1 MSTRAITV
9 ANELDRY
16 IAQLRQYP
24 VLGQE
29 EETRLARKWR
39 EEGDVQAAHTLV
51 TSNLRFV
58 VKIAYEYRGYGAR
71 LLDLIQEGSVGL
83 MRAVKRFDP
92 YRGYR
97 LISYAVHWIRAEI
110 HAFLMRMMRSV
121 KLGTSRAHRKL
132 FFKLRSLKAAL
143 AAKGVD
149 DHDQVMK
156 AISDMTGVDRHE
168 VEEMALRLCAGEVSL
183 DKPAVD
189 AGAALV
195 EIVPSQAPGQEEMMA
210 QLEAETE
217 RAERLDSAIAMLK
230 ENERKV
236 IEMRYLADEPMRLRE
251 IGDSLGV
258 SKQRA
263 AQIER
268 RAIEKLREA
277 FDDAA

>member
-16 IAQLRQYP
+16 IAGLRQYP
-24 VLGQE
+24 ILSQE
-29 EETRLARKWR
+29 EETRLAKKWR

-58 VKIAYEYRGYGAR
+58 VKIANEYRGYGAR
-71 LLDLIQEGSVGL
+71 LLDLVQEGSVGL

-110 HAFLMRMMRSV
+110 HSFLMRTVKSV

-132 FFKLRSLKAAL
+132 FFKLRSLKGIL
-143 AAKGVD
+143 AAKGID
-149 DHDQVMK
+149 DHDQVVEIIADK
-156 AISDMTGVDRHE
+156 TGVEKQE
-168 VEEMALRLCAGEVSL
+168 VEEMALRLCANEVSL
-183 DKPAVD
+183 DRPVAE
-189 AGAALV
+189 AGPSLV
-195 EIVPSQAPGQEEMMA
+195 EIVPSESLTQEELISEIEVQA
-210 QLEAETE
+210 D
-217 RAERLDSAIAMLK
+217 RAARLDTAIMKLK

-236 IEMRYLADEPMRLRE
+236 IEMRYLTDEPKRLRE
-251 IGDSLGV
+251 IGDALGV

>member
-1 MSTRAITV
+1 MSTRSITV

-24 VLGQE
+24 VLSQE

-58 VKIAYEYRGYGAR
+58 VKIAYDYRGYGAR

-92 YRGYR
+92 CRGYR

-110 HAFLMRMMRSV
+110 HAFLMRTV
-121 KLGTSRAHRKL
+121 KSIRLGTSRAHRKL
-132 FFKLRSLKAAL
+132 FFKLRSLKGIL
-143 AAKGVD
+143 SAKGIEE
-149 DHDQVMK
+149 HDRVVELI
-156 AISDMTGVDRHE
+156 ADRTGVDKQA
-168 VEEMALRLCAGEVSL
+168 VEEMALRLCTNEVSL
-183 DKPAVD
+183 DRPVAD
-189 AGAALV
+189 AGPPFV
-195 EIVPSQAPGQEEMMA
+195 DIVPSETLSQEELIA
-210 QLEAETE
+210 QLEQEADRT
-217 RAERLDSAIAMLK
+217 ARLNTAMTRLK

-236 IEMRYLADEPMRLRE
+236 IEMRYLTDEPMRLRE
-251 IGDSLGV
+251 IGDALGF

-268 RAIEKLREA
+268 RALEKLRGA